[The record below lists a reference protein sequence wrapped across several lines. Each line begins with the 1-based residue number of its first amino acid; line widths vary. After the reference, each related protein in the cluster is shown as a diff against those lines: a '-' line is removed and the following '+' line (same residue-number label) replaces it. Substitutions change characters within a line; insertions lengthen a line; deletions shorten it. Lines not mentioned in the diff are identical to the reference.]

1 VEQITRTMARSGL
14 TEDMVR
20 AIMATQTTRAA
31 RRAAAN
37 DILSNSADQGMLEA
51 QVIQLD
57 DLYRRLAMAREQRS

>member
-1 VEQITRTMARSGL
+1 
-14 TEDMVR
+14 
-20 AIMATQTTRAA
+20 MATQTTRAA